1 MLRCRVPGGLLLLAT
16 VALVGSSAAEGP
28 TPAPPLPNR
37 FSVIPDQWQR
47 GVPPSPAMEVPAVI
61 TRDPEVQRVT
71 LREAI
76 AIALENNPGIA
87 AQRLEPT
94 RVEQSVLE
102 AQGQYDPILGGH
114 AIWQRTTT
122 PNPSQLAGTLTSD
135 IDDRN
140 LDVNLGKLFRTGTQF
155 TLDTSADRLD
165 NNARYYAL
173 RPQYTSNLGFSVVQP
188 LLRDFGWDFSYLVVR
203 IAEQN
208 AGAAASQYEANL
220 ADFVQQVVEAYWNVV
235 RARENVE
242 SLREAKALADRTVQ
256 ENQARVDVGL
266 LPPVSVLEAQA
277 DAKSRETDLILGENT
292 LDVNRQT
299 LAQLCFYRPSG
310 TFVPRTLEPAD
321 EPVAEDVP
329 VAVEPAL
336 ETAMAERPEIA
347 ASKQG
352 VQARQIQERIAGN
365 QLLPRVDVVGGYG
378 VNGLSGHTN
387 TNTLASG
394 PFLSSRDLGGCTFLS
409 TGLYACPAGSRPPV
423 LTSAYEGPEE
433 KAWNRAFTGDF
444 TSYSFGVQLSVPL
457 DDATAKGQYTRS
469 VIERD
474 QAQLNHRQLLSQVTL
489 EVRQSIADVVTSRQR
504 IETSRVARELA
515 EENLRNQTKRH
526 EVGMATTKDL
536 LDYQTR
542 LTVARFQEVN
552 ARVDHA
558 IAIARWRRAQGRLLP
573 YFSILIERPGERTT
587 PWFAKF

>member
-1 MLRCRVPGGLLLLAT
+1 MRCRLPGGLLLLVSLAC
-16 VALVGSSAAEGP
+16 VGPAAAEGP
-28 TPAPPLPNR
+28 TPAPPSPFR
-37 FSVIPDQWQR
+37 FSILPEQWQR
-47 GVPPSPAMEVPAVI
+47 EVPPSPATVTPSVI
-61 TRDPEVQRVT
+61 TRDDEVQRVT

-102 AQGQYDPILGGH
+102 AQGQYDPTVGGS
-114 AIWQRTTT
+114 AIWQRTVT
-122 PNPSQLAGTLTSD
+122 PNPSQLAGTITSD
-135 IDDRN
+135 VAQRTFDLN
-140 LDVNLGKLFRTGTQF
+140 LNKLFRTGTQF
-155 TLDTSADRLD
+155 TLDGSADRLD

-203 IAEQN
+203 VAERN
-208 AGAAASQYEANL
+208 AGAALSQYEANL
-220 ADFVQQVVEAYWNVV
+220 ADFVEQVVEAYWNVV

-242 SLREAKALADRTVQ
+242 ALREAKALADRTVQ

-277 DAKSRETDLILGENT
+277 DAKSRETDLILGQNT
-292 LDVNRQT
+292 LAVNRQT

-321 EPVAEDVP
+321 EPAAEDVP
-329 VAVEPAL
+329 VDVEPAL

-352 VQARQIQERIAGN
+352 VQARQLQERIASN
-365 QLLPRVDVVGGYG
+365 ALLPRLDVVGGYG
-378 VNGLSGHTN
+378 VNGLSGRTN
-387 TNTLASG
+387 TNTLGAG
-394 PFLSSRDLGGCTFLS
+394 PFLASRDYGGCTFLS
-409 TGLYACPAGSRPPV
+409 TDLYACPSNTRPPV
-423 LTSAYEGPEE
+423 LTSAYEGPEQ
-433 KAWNRAFTGDF
+433 KAWSRAFDGDF
-444 TSYSFGVQLSVPL
+444 TTYSFGVQLQVPL
-457 DDATAKGQYTRS
+457 DNATARSQYTRS

-474 QAQLNHRQLLSQVTL
+474 QAALNHRQLLSQVTL

-536 LDYQTR
+536 LDYQSR
-542 LTVARFQEVN
+542 LTAARFQEVN
-552 ARVDHA
+552 ARIDHA
-558 IAIARWRRAQGRLLP
+558 IAVARWRRAQGRLLP
-573 YFSILIERPGERTT
+573 YFAIVLDRPGARTT
-587 PWFAKF
+587 PWFAF